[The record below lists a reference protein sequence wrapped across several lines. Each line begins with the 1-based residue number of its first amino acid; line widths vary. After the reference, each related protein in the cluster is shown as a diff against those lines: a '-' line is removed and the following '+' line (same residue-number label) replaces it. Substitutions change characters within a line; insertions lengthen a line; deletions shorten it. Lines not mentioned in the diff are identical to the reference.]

1 MRYGGHWRRSILLL
15 ILVLAFGCSSCGV
28 TAALA
33 PPEAVAGRP
42 AVFME
47 VTRIVESAYWNV
59 DKLNPQTLLK
69 GAAEGLESDLRHHGG
84 SLSFKGQQ
92 MVIALNGHT
101 KIIDLPSIT
110 SMTEFIHTFVDMHD
124 FLQQYQ
130 RSNGKRVPWEYD
142 AIEGMVK
149 VLDHNSAFMPPDV
162 FHEMQEETKGSFGG
176 IGIRIGLEEGE
187 VVILEP
193 IEGTP
198 ATRVGLKQGDRI
210 VKIDGHPT
218 KGLTLQEAVRR
229 MRGPVGSRVVLSV
242 ARAGA
247 VEPEELSITRAK
259 VDIKTVE
266 SRVLD
271 GRIGYLKVRG
281 FQENTQQESERALGR
296 LAQQKI
302 EGLILDLR
310 NNPGGLLSQSVKVC
324 NLFMDEG
331 LLVVYT
337 EGRVRNQNTRF
348 TANGVGQYRHFP
360 LIVLINAGSASG
372 SEIVAGALQDLHKAT
387 ILGTKS
393 YGKGSV
399 QTIFPLQDGSGL
411 RLTTARYFTPNGRN
425 IDGVGITPDIEVQNS
440 GKDDRQLTT
449 AHAIMKEALAVGNRR
464 KPSRGRG
471 TALIDSGMITDVGRG
486 MMAVPQDIP

>member
-1 MRYGGHWRRSILLL
+1 
-15 ILVLAFGCSSCGV
+15 
-28 TAALA
+28 
-33 PPEAVAGRP
+33 
-42 AVFME
+42 
-47 VTRIVESAYWNV
+47 
-59 DKLNPQTLLK
+59 
-69 GAAEGLESDLRHHGG
+69 
-84 SLSFKGQQ
+84 
-92 MVIALNGHT
+92 
-101 KIIDLPSIT
+101 
-110 SMTEFIHTFVDMHD
+110 
-124 FLQQYQ
+124 
-130 RSNGKRVPWEYD
+130 
-142 AIEGMVK
+142 
-149 VLDHNSAFMPPDV
+149 
-162 FHEMQEETKGSFGG
+162 
-176 IGIRIGLEEGE
+176 
-187 VVILEP
+187 
-193 IEGTP
+193 
-198 ATRVGLKQGDRI
+198 
-210 VKIDGHPT
+210 
-218 KGLTLQEAVRR
+218 
-229 MRGPVGSRVVLSV
+229 
-242 ARAGA
+242 
-247 VEPEELSITRAK
+247 
-259 VDIKTVE
+259 
-266 SRVLD
+266 
-271 GRIGYLKVRG
+271 VRG
-281 FQENTQQESERALGR
+281 FQETTQQETERALGR
-296 LAQQKI
+296 MAQQKI

-348 TANGVGQYRHFP
+348 TANGVGQYRQSP